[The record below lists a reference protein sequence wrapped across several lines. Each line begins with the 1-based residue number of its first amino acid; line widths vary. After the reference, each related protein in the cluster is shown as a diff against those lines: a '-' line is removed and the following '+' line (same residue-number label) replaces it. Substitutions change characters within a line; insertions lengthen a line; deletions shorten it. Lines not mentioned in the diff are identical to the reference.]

1 MLPATKSAAARMLGI
16 DRRTV
21 QRYARKFPE
30 VLVGQKVDVDYLG
43 LVIQISKESEG
54 RGFPLRK
61 ARGRRLPLSNLA
73 KKPPAV
79 IRRTF
84 EQRMVIIHREI
95 DAMTDDEQQVLLPFL
110 ILSLCRPQNVGK
122 AFAKAKAPNPEE
134 A

>member
-1 MLPATKSAAARMLGI
+1 MLGI

-110 ILSLCRPQNVGK
+110 ILSLFRPQNVGK